1 MSDNEQKLTRRELYD
16 LVWAQPLASVAE
28 PFGLTANGLAKVCDR
43 LGIARPPKGY
53 WVRREE
59 VRQPREPF
67 RPAPEGVSEIVVFG
81 DGQRSEARR
90 PRSRLSIAQR
100 RQQLLDVAGEMI
112 LETGVEAFTLKRLAR
127 RVGISEAQAHNC
139 FPGRLDLL
147 LALARREIGEVEA
160 WRRSVV
166 RRGTDPMASVVVA
179 TVAYLQEAAKRGPL
193 LRLVLRAPD
202 VKEALK
208 KERAD
213 AAALAREPV
222 LQFLEVRY
230 AMERQEAIAST
241 AALTA
246 LCLRAGGMVASGRVG
261 LDTAEP
267 LCLSLVMAGV
277 RSNREAGDRAADGV
291 MASDR

>member
-1 MSDNEQKLTRRELYD
+1 
-16 LVWAQPLASVAE
+16 
-28 PFGLTANGLAKVCDR
+28 
-43 LGIARPPKGY
+43 
-53 WVRREE
+53 
-59 VRQPREPF
+59 
-67 RPAPEGVSEIVVFG
+67 
-81 DGQRSEARR
+81 
-90 PRSRLSIAQR
+90 
-100 RQQLLDVAGEMI
+100 
-112 LETGVEAFTLKRLAR
+112 
-127 RVGISEAQAHNC
+127 
-139 FPGRLDLL
+139 
-147 LALARREIGEVEA
+147 
-160 WRRSVV
+160 
-166 RRGTDPMASVVVA
+166 MASVVVA